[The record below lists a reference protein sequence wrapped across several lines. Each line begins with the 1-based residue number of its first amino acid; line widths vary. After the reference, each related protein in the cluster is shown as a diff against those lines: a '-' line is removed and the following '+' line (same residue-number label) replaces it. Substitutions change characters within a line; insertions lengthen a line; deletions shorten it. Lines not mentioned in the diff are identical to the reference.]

1 VVGLAS
7 GSRARGVKVGV
18 ADRRQRFEKDGYLV
32 VPEFAT
38 RAACD
43 RLREIAEGIVA
54 SIDQEHLD
62 IEFDVHEQRH
72 AQPWFLDSGAE
83 VRAFIEPERDGGAAR
98 VNKLGHALHDRIP
111 EFDRFSRDRRLEELV
126 RELGIAKPLLLQSM
140 VIFKGPRVGGEVT
153 PHQDA
158 TFLYTEP
165 SSVIGLWFALEDAS
179 CDNGCLE
186 VLPGAHREGLRSR
199 YRREGYQTWMDV
211 LDPRPWPDQGWR
223 PLEAPAG
230 TLVVFHGLL
239 PHRSGPNRS
248 ATSRCAYT
256 LHVIDGA
263 AEYAADNWLQR
274 PPEMPVR
281 GFS

>member
-1 VVGLAS
+1 MT
-7 GSRARGVKVGV
+7 
-18 ADRRQRFEKDGYLV
+18 DRRQRFEQDGYLV
-32 VPEFAT
+32 IPGFAS
-38 RAACD
+38 RADCD
-43 RLREIAEGIVA
+43 QLRETAHAIVA
-54 SIDQEHLD
+54 NIDPAELEL
-62 IEFDVHEQRH
+62 EFDVHEQRH

-98 VNKLGHALHDRIP
+98 VNRSEAAVFGVNKLGHALHDRVP
-111 EFDRFSRDRRLEELV
+111 EFDRFSRDPRLAALV
-126 RELGIAKPLLLQSM
+126 AELGVAQPLLLQSM
-140 VIFKGPRVGGEVT
+140 VIFKGPRIGGEVT

-165 SSVIGLWFALEDAS
+165 SSVIGLWFALEDAT

-199 YRREGYQTWMDV
+199 YRREGYRTWMDV
-211 LDPRPWPDQGWR
+211 LDPRPWPSDGWV
-223 PLEAPAG
+223 PIEAPAG
-230 TLVVFHGLL
+230 TLVVFHGFL

-248 ATSRCAYT
+248 AVSRCAYT

-263 AEYAADNWLQR
+263 AEYVADNWLQR
-274 PPEMPVR
+274 PPDMPLR

>member
-1 VVGLAS
+1 VAAS
-7 GSRARGVKVGV
+7 N
-18 ADRRQRFEKDGYLV
+18 RQRFEDEGYLV
-32 VPEFAT
+32 LPGFAT

-43 RLREIAEGIVA
+43 RLRETAEAIVA
-54 SIDQEHLD
+54 SIDASQLA

-72 AQPWFLDSGAE
+72 AQPWFLDSGGE
-83 VRAFIEPERDGGAAR
+83 VRAFLEPERDGAAR
-98 VNKLGHALHDRIP
+98 AINKLGHALHDRVP
-111 EFDRFSRDRRLEELV
+111 EFERFSRDPRLAALV
-126 RELGIAKPLLLQSM
+126 GELGLAQPLLLQSM
-140 VIFKGPRVGGEVT
+140 VIFKGPRIGGEVT

-165 SSVIGLWFALEDAS
+165 SSVIGLWFALEDAT

-199 YRREGYQTWMDV
+199 YRREGYRTWMDV
-211 LDPRPWPDQGWR
+211 LDRRPWPSEGWV
-223 PLEAPAG
+223 PIEAPAG

-248 ATSRCAYT
+248 ALSRCAYT

-274 PPEMPVR
+274 PPGMPLR